1 MKKTNSPFLNFLKH
15 LGNNMG
21 EKWIKKSKL
30 IISISENLKRKEKL
44 VNEGREADDSIIWS
58 GD

>member
-1 MKKTNSPFLNFLKH
+1 
-15 LGNNMG
+15 MG